1 MDGLGGKVAV
11 ATGGATGIGRAAAAV
26 LVESGVQ
33 VLIVGRRAD
42 RLEDAARAL
51 GATAFARD
59 VAADGAAEAIIAA
72 AVDRFGRV
80 DLLCNNAG
88 IDGAG
93 RLLPDLPAESWQRVL
108 DVNVTAAF
116 HLSQAFAAHVRG
128 REAGGAIVN
137 VSSISGLVAERGFA
151 DYNTSKGA
159 LVALTRSAAVDLA
172 DDGIRVNAVCP
183 GYVETEMTTVYLRE
197 PATRRRIEEDVPLG
211 RVGAPE
217 EVGAVIAFLLSDR
230 SSYVTGA
237 IVTVDGGRTA
247 GWVGALE

>member
-11 ATGGATGIGRAAAAV
+11 VTGGATGIGRAAAAV

-33 VLIVGRRAD
+33 VLIVGRRGG
-42 RLEDAARAL
+42 RLEGAPRA
-51 GATAFARD
+51 
-59 VAADGAAEAIIAA
+59 
-72 AVDRFGRV
+72 
-80 DLLCNNAG
+80 
-88 IDGAG
+88 
-93 RLLPDLPAESWQRVL
+93 PA
-108 DVNVTAAF
+108 
-116 HLSQAFAAHVRG
+116 
-128 REAGGAIVN
+128 
-137 VSSISGLVAERGFA
+137 
-151 DYNTSKGA
+151 
-159 LVALTRSAAVDLA
+159 DLA
-172 DDGIRVNAVCP
+172 DDGIRVTAVCP